1 MRFCKHLSDKSEFVG
16 ISGEMS
22 TQLAN
27 VPQCRP

>member
-27 VPQCRP
+27 VHTIS